1 MIKKTLKGLLFF
13 GISAYVPFSFSQEV
27 QNKNVLVINN
37 EASAETKTET
47 KTEAQTGAVT
57 APALVPSSAKK
68 LRDAREKQEIKTE
81 DTIIKE
87 LEKQRLLDE
96 QRRVDEL
103 FRNKPPEI
111 PVNAQKT
118 TEPALHSQWFFGNK
132 SFVSL
137 GVGAVVYPFVENINS
152 LEFPAGFL
160 SFGGYGYKGNLI
172 FDLSLYYSQHYL
184 CIPPS
189 ENYQGWISYE
199 GPCVPHED
207 IRWKVMQPSLA
218 MAIKLSPL
226 SGRMKP
232 YAGVSG
238 SLVFRRMSLVQ
249 KTGEPLAEDPLIK
262 QLTKD
267 VGKKSWRLSCDAGV
281 SVGADLALG
290 DRLGLN
296 MDLRYYINLST
307 EGQKDPYSVYD
318 ILAERPSLVFSV
330 NLRHYF

>member
-1 MIKKTLKGLLFF
+1 MIKKTLTGLLVF
-13 GISAYVPFSFSQEV
+13 GLSVYVPLSSSQEV

-37 EASAETKTET
+37 EASAETQTET
-47 KTEAQTGAVT
+47 QTQAVT

-96 QRRVDEL
+96 QKRVDEL
-103 FRNKPPEI
+103 FRNKPQDI
-111 PVNAQKT
+111 PVNTKKT
-118 TEPALHSQWFFGNK
+118 TEPVLHSQWFFGNK

-137 GVGAVVYPFVENINS
+137 GVGGVVYPNVENINS
-152 LEFPAGFL
+152 FEFPAGFL

-199 GPCVPHED
+199 GDCIPRED
-207 IRWKVMQPSLA
+207 LRWKVMQPSMA
-218 MAIKLSPL
+218 MAIKFSPL

-238 SLVFRRMSLVQ
+238 SLVFRRLSLVQ
-249 KTGEPLAEDPLIK
+249 KTGEPLIEDPLTK

-267 VGKKSWRLSCDAGV
+267 VGKKSWHLSSDAGV

-307 EGQKDPYSVYD
+307 EGEKDPYSIYD
-318 ILAERPSLVFSV
+318 TLAERNTIVFSV